1 MKKLL
6 LALLV
11 LASTA
16 AVTAQTTSTIE
27 GTIRDPEG
35 AVVAG
40 ATVTIAGPGFEAGRW
55 RATLTGATGS
65 SPFRPAATRSPLRAK
80 GSPPAP

>member
-6 LALLV
+6 LALLI

-27 GTIRDPEG
+27 GTVRDPDG
-35 AVVAG
+35 AAVAD
-40 ATVTIAGPGFEAGRW
+40 ATVTIAGPA
-55 RATLTGATGS
+55 S
-65 SPFRPAATRSPLRAK
+65 SAR
-80 GSPPAP
+80 